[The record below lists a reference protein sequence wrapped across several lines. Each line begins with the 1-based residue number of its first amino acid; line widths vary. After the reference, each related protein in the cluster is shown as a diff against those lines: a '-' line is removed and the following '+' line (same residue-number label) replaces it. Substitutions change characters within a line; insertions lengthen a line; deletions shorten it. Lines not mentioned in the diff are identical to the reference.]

1 VERPLQPGDSVEIRA
16 TSNKN
21 RWPIVV
27 PSDASNTNA
36 RELGQR
42 IGQYRIVPGAFLY
55 IPSGYIKGEI
65 VEFHPS
71 TRGTGNN
78 YLVRIT
84 NVSPDGQQLG
94 FRTISGNRR
103 GQSPTSLF
111 NMINDDPTGDIVCVN
126 PDRLS
131 RILPPREN
139 VEPPDPITR
148 REVINTSVADFFK
161 CDGENPNPIMKAF
174 CSTEGKGLA
183 CVIKSMNFEN
193 IMDAP
198 WVTDKF
204 DGRTPSLVT
213 VNMEI
218 TPIYDIN
225 PGLDYKGS
233 MVAPIWP
240 SGQIV
245 TNLMGNNHSSEEGH
259 KNFHQSRVI
268 YNFPSI
274 RGPRT

>member
-1 VERPLQPGDSVEIRA
+1 
-16 TSNKN
+16 
-21 RWPIVV
+21 
-27 PSDASNTNA
+27 
-36 RELGQR
+36 
-42 IGQYRIVPGAFLY
+42 
-55 IPSGYIKGEI
+55 
-65 VEFHPS
+65 
-71 TRGTGNN
+71 
-78 YLVRIT
+78 
-84 NVSPDGQQLG
+84 
-94 FRTISGNRR
+94 
-103 GQSPTSLF
+103 
-111 NMINDDPTGDIVCVN
+111 
-126 PDRLS
+126 
-131 RILPPREN
+131 
-139 VEPPDPITR
+139 
-148 REVINTSVADFFK
+148 
-161 CDGENPNPIMKAF
+161 MKAF

-259 KNFHQSRVI
+259 KNFH
-268 YNFPSI
+268 PS
-274 RGPRT
+274 